1 MVSRLFGILTLIL
14 AATTLVAVSPASA
27 STSSAPSIEVSAVD
41 AAGKPRLLKGK
52 PYFGRCKNT
61 CHVYV
66 KLRNVS
72 GQSVFQVNLKVSL
85 KINGRNVGTCRDY
98 VGTIRAHRRAT
109 ASCVV
114 RSGKLSRM
122 WSNRYD
128 YGRWYAYAWSTVRYL
143 YYR

>member
-1 MVSRLFGILTLIL
+1 MVSRFVGILTLIL

-27 STSSAPSIEVSAVD
+27 STSSITISAVD

-85 KINGRNVGTCRDY
+85 KINGRSVGTCRDY

-122 WSNRYD
+122 WANRYD